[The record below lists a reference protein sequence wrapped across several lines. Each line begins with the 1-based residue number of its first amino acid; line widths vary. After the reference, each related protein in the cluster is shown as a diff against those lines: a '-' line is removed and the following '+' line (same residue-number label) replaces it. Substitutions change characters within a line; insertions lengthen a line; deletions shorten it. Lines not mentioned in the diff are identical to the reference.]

1 MTDSQRVQQWFGAVL
16 MVCALTPRVASAQA
30 NTAAAPSKTP
40 QANTQAQGNVAPPPQ
55 GKVVPPKTYD
65 EIYEKYLASARG
77 LAVAPGTWMADLAT
91 DPNARRLNDL
101 VTIRVIESIS
111 ASGSADSNINKA
123 SSGNI
128 KLPLPKDWWDLT
140 MGRITPF
147 TAETKFNG
155 SGETSRTTELS
166 ATMTARVIEVLPNG
180 DLVVQ
185 GVRELDIK
193 RRPQSGG
200 AVRRHSCDGR
210 DARQRRA
217 VHAHRSIA
225 HQCAQPG
232 IDQGQPHARL
242 PDSLLNK
249 IF

>member
-1 MTDSQRVQQWFGAVL
+1 MTDSQRFQQWFGVVL
-16 MVCALTPRVASAQA
+16 MVCTLAPRVAWAQA
-30 NTAAAPSKTP
+30 NAATAPSKTP
-40 QANTQAQGNVAPPPQ
+40 QANAQAQGNVAPSPQ
-55 GKVVPPKTYD
+55 GKVVSPKTYD
-65 EIYEKYLASARG
+65 EIYEKYLASARS

-101 VTIRVIESIS
+101 VTIRVVESMS
-111 ASGSADSNINKA
+111 ASGSADSNIGKA

-128 KLPLPKDWWDLT
+128 KLPLPANWWDPT

-147 TAETKFNG
+147 SAETKFNG

-185 GVRELDIK
+185 GVRELDINGD
-193 RRPQSGG
+193 RNLVVLSG
-200 AVRRHSCDGR
+200 VI
-210 DARQRRA
+210 RA
-217 VHAHRSIA
+217 MDVM
-225 HQCAQPG
+225 PG
-232 IDQGQPHARL
+232 NVVPSTRIGQLRISALSQGL
-242 PDSLLNK
+242 IKDSLTPGYLIRLLNK